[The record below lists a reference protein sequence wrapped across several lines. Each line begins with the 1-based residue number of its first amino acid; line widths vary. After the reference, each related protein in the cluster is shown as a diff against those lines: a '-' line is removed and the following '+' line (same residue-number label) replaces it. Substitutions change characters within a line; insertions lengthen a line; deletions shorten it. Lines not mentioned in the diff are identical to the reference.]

1 MSRFLRPLVLVG
13 LLAPLAA
20 CEQANMADQ
29 PKARTWDRNPYFAK
43 HMTMRD
49 PVPGT
54 VPRQDPAAAA
64 PQPAT
69 ITAALLARGRER
81 YAIFCTPCHGAS
93 GDGRGIVVQ
102 RGFPHAGN
110 LAADRL
116 RQASA
121 AELYRTVGEGH
132 RAMFGMAQ
140 MIPSADRWAIV
151 AYLRALQLSQGAE
164 LAGLPPE
171 DRARLEAAR

>member
-1 MSRFLRPLVLVG
+1 MSRRLFLLLG
-13 LLAPLAA
+13 LLALGA
-20 CEQANMADQ
+20 CEEANMAEQ

-43 HMTMRD
+43 GMTMRD

-69 ITAALLARGRER
+69 ITAALLERGRER

-102 RGFPHAGN
+102 RGFPHAGD
-110 LAADRL
+110 LAAERL

-121 AELYRTVGEGH
+121 AELYRIVGEGH

-140 MIPSADRWAIV
+140 MIPSSDRWAIV
-151 AYLRALQLSQGAE
+151 AYLRALQLSQGA
-164 LAGLPPE
+164 AVAALPPE
-171 DRARLEAAR
+171 DRARLEGAR